1 MNGHLG
7 PNIISTIRGQNI
19 LEDTCTQ
26 QVCALLLRYP
36 AQKVA
41 RPDSIIIL
49 SHGGAKIFTNSAEAP
64 CPEEENIPNYV
75 AAKV

>member
-1 MNGHLG
+1 MVLNSPYTSRKNGYLG
-7 PNIISTIRGQNI
+7 PSIVSTILGQNI

-26 QVCALLLRYP
+26 RVCTLLLRYP

-49 SHGGAKIFTNSAEAP
+49 SHGGSEILLT
-64 CPEEENIPNYV
+64 
-75 AAKV
+75 